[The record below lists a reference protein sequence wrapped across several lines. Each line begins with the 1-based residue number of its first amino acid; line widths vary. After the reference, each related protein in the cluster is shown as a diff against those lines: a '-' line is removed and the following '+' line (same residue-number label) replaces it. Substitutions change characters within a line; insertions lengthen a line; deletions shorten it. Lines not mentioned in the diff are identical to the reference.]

1 MRTSVMKSLRF
12 AAFGWPSVLRID
24 EVPIPSPAKA
34 KTGSNEGRSH
44 QPKRHRGRLGNAVAQ
59 TELVEYGAGGGS
71 RRSVSR
77 RVRLAR
83 ICDPMRSPAG
93 AVIDTRT
100 EDLEKWV
107 LELTNEARTQFRL
120 AGWTERNFRRWRS
133 D

>member
-1 MRTSVMKSLRF
+1 
-12 AAFGWPSVLRID
+12 
-24 EVPIPSPAKA
+24 
-34 KTGSNEGRSH
+34 
-44 QPKRHRGRLGNAVAQ
+44 
-59 TELVEYGAGGGS
+59 
-71 RRSVSR
+71 
-77 RVRLAR
+77 VRLAR